1 MTDEPEGELVYLLAV
16 KVSLDPNHPT
26 DIERLITELKG
37 VQTACYYLASLIR
50 ELDHTKIVE
59 DDQRS

>member
-1 MTDEPEGELVYLLAV
+1 MTDDEDAELVYVLLLKAGD
-16 KVSLDPNHPT
+16 KEHPT

-50 ELDHTKIVE
+50 ELDHRKLVE
-59 DDQRS
+59 DDQQ